1 MALKILIFYAITVM
15 LIISCNTKMNTNPN
29 PDTGKNPVQE
39 QKQGTLPRYKEGEVL
54 VRFRDGIPRTRIEE
68 ILNRLALTILYSYA
82 IPNLY
87 LVQAPRDET
96 VETILEKLQ
105 TYPEVLYSEPN
116 PIISIQ
122 PKVK

>member
-15 LIISCNTKMNTNPN
+15 LIISCNTKMNANPN

>member
-1 MALKILIFYAITVM
+1 M
-15 LIISCNTKMNTNPN
+15 
-29 PDTGKNPVQE
+29 
-39 QKQGTLPRYKEGEVL
+39 QGTLPRYKEGEIL
-54 VRFRDGIPRTRIEE
+54 VRFRDGIARTEIEE
-68 ILNRLALTILYSYA
+68 LLNRMELTILYSYA

-87 LVQAPRDET
+87 LVHTPKDES

-122 PKVK
+122 PKME

>member
-1 MALKILIFYAITVM
+1 MAIKILIFYAITVM
-15 LIISCNTKMNTNPN
+15 LIISCNTKRNTNPN

-39 QKQGTLPRYKEGEVL
+39 QKQGPLPRYKEGEVL
-54 VRFRDGIPRTRIEE
+54 VRFRDEIPRTRIEE

-96 VETILEKLQ
+96 VETILEKLE
-105 TYPEVLYSEPN
+105 TYQEVLYSEPN
-116 PIISIQ
+116 PIISI
-122 PKVK
+122 

>member
-1 MALKILIFYAITVM
+1 MAIKILILYVTTVLLM
-15 LIISCNTKMNTNPN
+15 ISCNAKMETNPN
-29 PDTGKNPVQE
+29 PDCGKNPAQE
-39 QKQGTLPRYKEGEVL
+39 QMQGTLPRYKEGEIL
-54 VRFRDGIPRTRIEE
+54 VRFQDGIARTKIEE
-68 ILNRLALTILYSYA
+68 ILNRLALTILYSFA

-87 LVQAPRDET
+87 LVQTPRDET

-122 PKVK
+122 PKIE